1 MQSLTDVTRKKLHAH
16 KVQKRGKC
24 NSHIRTCFVRNPV
37 HATTNENL
45 KDATPTASATFMGAT
60 TAGWKVEQ
68 KEKKK
73 MVTTLGV
80 MMHYSIIILNF
91 HSTSYFT
98 Q

>member
-1 MQSLTDVTRKKLHAH
+1 MANATHTYAR
-16 KVQKRGKC
+16 
-24 NSHIRTCFVRNPV
+24 FVRNPV

-45 KDATPTASATFMGAT
+45 KDATPTASPAFMGAT
-60 TAGWKVEQ
+60 MAGWKVER

-73 MVTTLGV
+73 MVTTLEVGV
-80 MMHYSIIILNF
+80 HYPIISLNF